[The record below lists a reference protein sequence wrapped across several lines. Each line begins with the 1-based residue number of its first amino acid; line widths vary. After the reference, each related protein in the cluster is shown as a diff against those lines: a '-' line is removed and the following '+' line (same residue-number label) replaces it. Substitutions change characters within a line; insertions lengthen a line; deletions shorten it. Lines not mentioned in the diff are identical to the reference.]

1 MTDNHWHEHAMGTEH
16 AIEEAKQ
23 LERVRIAAAQ
33 LRTAGAGTAWTAG
46 LPPPLHAAGED
57 RHVPLVRL
65 RRERPE
71 R

>member
-33 LRTAGAGTAWTAG
+33 LRTAGAGTAWGDDAWDQALVNYG
-46 LPPPLHAAGED
+46 NALLALHA
-57 RHVPLVRL
+57 L
-65 RRERPE
+65 RGTA
-71 R
+71 